1 METQTDNITLTL
13 EVDYQ
18 KVAIDEWIATLTR
31 MWDAVDKPVDDRRL
45 MVYVQEFKDIPLGL
59 LEKAVGRAIRNNGVY
74 TSVPTVGAL
83 WAAIRKEAGDFPNM
97 EVMDVVDLWDQE
109 KFERCIYRF
118 GQ

>member
-1 METQTDNITLTL
+1 METKTDNVTF

-18 KVAIDEWIATLTR
+18 KAAIDEWIATLTR

-45 MVYVQEFKDIPLGL
+45 MVYVEEFKDIPLEL
-59 LEKAVGRAIRNNGVY
+59 LGKAVGRAIRNNGVY
-74 TSVPTVGAL
+74 SNVPTVGAL
-83 WAAIRKEAGDFPNM
+83 WSAIRKEAGEFPNM

-109 KFERCIYRF
+109 RYERIVYRF